1 MTADPTGLRPPRR
14 RGEDAIDFGDVPP
27 AVNEILQR
35 GVELYRTDRAAADRA
50 FREALALDP
59 RALATW
65 FCLYKIHTY
74 SGDLDAAL
82 AAAEGGLRE
91 AARQANLSPDWR
103 TWRGDEI
110 SLEGPGRFALYTL
123 KALAFIR
130 LRRDEPEAARE
141 TLERLAELDPG
152 DVVGGSVVEAI
163 RRGTATEPHRVE

>member
-1 MTADPTGLRPPRR
+1 MSGQRAGARTGARR
-14 RGEDAIDFGDVPP
+14 DDDAIDFGEVPP

-35 GVELYRTDRAAADRA
+35 GVALHRTDRAAADRA

-82 AAAEGGLRE
+82 AAAEGGARE
-91 AARQANLSPDWR
+91 AARQANLAPDWR
-103 TWRGDEI
+103 LWRREEI

-130 LRRDEPEAARE
+130 LRRDEPEAADE
-141 TLERLAELDPG
+141 VLAHLARLDP
-152 DVVGGSVVEAI
+152 DDAVGGSVVEAI
-163 RRGTATEPHRVE
+163 RRGAAA

>member
-1 MTADPTGLRPPRR
+1 MTGDRKAARPLRR
-14 RGEDAIDFGDVPP
+14 RGEDAIDFGDVPS

-35 GVELYRTDRAAADRA
+35 GVELYRTDRVAADRA

-82 AAAEGGLRE
+82 EAAEGGLRE

-103 TWRGDEI
+103 AWRGEEI

-123 KALAFIR
+123 KALAFIH
-130 LRRDEPEAARE
+130 LRRDEPDDAGE

-163 RRGTATEPHRVE
+163 RRGTAREPNRVD

>member
-1 MTADPTGLRPPRR
+1 MSSQRGGHRR
-14 RGEDAIDFGDVPP
+14 RVEDAIDFGDVSD

-35 GVELYRTDRAAADRA
+35 GVVAYRTDRAAADAA

-59 RALATW
+59 RSLATW

-91 AARQANLSPDWR
+91 AARAANLAPDWR
-103 TWRGDEI
+103 LWDPEEI
-110 SLEGPGRFALYTL
+110 SLAGPGRFALYTL

-130 LRRDEPEAARE
+130 LRRDEAADARAVLD
-141 TLERLAELDPG
+141 TLARLDPT
-152 DVVGGSVVEAI
+152 DAIGGSVVDAI
-163 RRGTATEPHRVE
+163 WRGATA